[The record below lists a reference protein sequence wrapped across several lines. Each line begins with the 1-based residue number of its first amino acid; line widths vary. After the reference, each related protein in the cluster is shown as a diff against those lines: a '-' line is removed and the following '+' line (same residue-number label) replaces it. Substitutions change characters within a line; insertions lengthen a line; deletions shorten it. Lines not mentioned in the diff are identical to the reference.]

1 MLKKL
6 TSVLAVMLVIAIMFS
21 SGLSKVL
28 AVSIN
33 GTLDTVVYIDGVKFV
48 ITDTEDRVIVKA
60 EGESNNFK
68 MYLFDNGTAYA
79 EGKDENGKDTKVWL
93 NINELSEDK
102 VDIDLKTEDG
112 NVTKLTSL
120 NEDEYEGQMA
130 ATIGMGS
137 MAIYSAVLW
146 ALAALLITSA
156 VVYIA
161 GEACQALDYALRKNK
176 VKSSKYYKAY
186 IYNGS
191 VYVTKNSI
199 SKSAAIS
206 RIATRQ
212 DIYTYRSSDARS
224 VVASVGRGVIG
235 PEIDKKTKS
244 SGAIKK
250 GIYYYHY
257 HTGNRNGAHAFYGSA
272 YVYN

>member
-60 EGESNNFK
+60 EGESSNFK

-112 NVTKLTSL
+112 TVTKLTSL

-130 ATIGMGS
+130 ATITYGGI
-137 MAIYSAVLW
+137 AIYSAILW
-146 ALAALLITSA
+146 ALAALLVTSA

-161 GEACQALDYALRKNK
+161 GEAYQALDYALRKSRLSYN
-176 VKSSKYYKAY
+176 KYYKAH
-186 IYNGS
+186 IYNNS
-191 VYVTKNSI
+191 VFITKDSI
-199 SKSAAIS
+199 SKNSA
-206 RIATRQ
+206 IARVGLGR
-212 DIYTYRSSDARS
+212 DVYTYKSSDARR
-224 VVASVGRGVIG
+224 VAVAITGLVKG
-235 PEIDKKTKS
+235 PEIDKQTKS
-244 SGAIKK
+244 SGALKK

-257 HTGNRNGAHAFYGSA
+257 HTWPKNGAHVFYGNA

>member
-1 MLKKL
+1 MVKKL
-6 TSVLAVMLVIAIMFS
+6 TSVLAIMLVIAIMFS

-33 GTLDTVVYIDGVKFV
+33 GTLDTVVYVDGIKFV
-48 ITDTEDRVIVKA
+48 ITDTEDGIIVKT
-60 EGESNNFK
+60 EGEANKFK

-93 NINELSEDK
+93 NINELSEEK
-102 VDIDLKTEDG
+102 IDIDLKKEDG
-112 NVTKLTSL
+112 TVTKLTSL
-120 NEDEYEGQMA
+120 EEDEYEGQMA

-137 MAIYSAVLW
+137 MAIYSAVIW
-146 ALAALLITSA
+146 AITALLITSA

-161 GEACQALDYALRKNK
+161 GEACQALDYALRKSK
-176 VKSSKYYKAY
+176 VKSAKYYKAY
-186 IYNGS
+186 IYKSS
-191 VYVTKNSI
+191 VYVTRNSI

-224 VVASVGRGVIG
+224 VVAAVGRGVIG

-257 HTGNRNGAHAFYGSA
+257 HTGNRNGAHAFYGNA

>member
-60 EGESNNFK
+60 EGKSSDFK

-79 EGKDENGKDTKVWL
+79 EGKDENGEDTKVWL

-112 NVTKLTSL
+112 TLTKLTSL
-120 NEDEYEGQMA
+120 NEDEYAGQMA

-186 IYNGS
+186 IYKGS
-191 VYVTKNSI
+191 VYVTKNNI

-206 RIATRQ
+206 RVAIGY
-212 DIYTYRSSDARS
+212 DIYTYKSSDARS
-224 VVASVGRGVIG
+224 VVSSVGRGVIG
-235 PEIDKKTKS
+235 PEIDKRTKS
-244 SGAIKK
+244 SGAVKK

>member
-212 DIYTYRSSDARS
+212 DIYTYKSSDARS
-224 VVASVGRGVIG
+224 VVASVGKGVIG

>member
-6 TSVLAVMLVIAIMFS
+6 TSILAIIIVISIVFS
-21 SGLSKVL
+21 SGVNKVL
-28 AVSIN
+28 AMTIN
-33 GTLDTVVYIDGVKFV
+33 GSLDIVVYIDGVKFV
-48 ITDTEDRVIVKA
+48 VTDTEDGVIVRT
-60 EGESNNFK
+60 EGKSNGFK

-79 EGKDENGKDTKVWL
+79 EDKDENGKNIKTWL
-93 NINELSEDK
+93 NINELSKDNI
-102 VDIDLKTEDG
+102 DIDLKTEEG

-137 MAIYSAVLW
+137 MAIYSAILW
-146 ALAALLITSA
+146 ALTALLITSA
-156 VVYIA
+156 VIYIA
-161 GEACQALDYALRKNK
+161 GEACQALDYALKRSR
-176 VKSSKYYKAY
+176 VQSSKFYKAY

-199 SKSAAIS
+199 SRKAAIS
-206 RIATRQ
+206 RIATKQ
-212 DIYTYRSSDARS
+212 NVYTYKSSDAKNI
-224 VVASVGRGVIG
+224 VAAVGMGVIG
-235 PEIDKKTKS
+235 PEIDKRTKS
-244 SGAIKK
+244 SGVVKK

-257 HTGNRNGAHAFYGSA
+257 HTGNRNGAHAFFGNA